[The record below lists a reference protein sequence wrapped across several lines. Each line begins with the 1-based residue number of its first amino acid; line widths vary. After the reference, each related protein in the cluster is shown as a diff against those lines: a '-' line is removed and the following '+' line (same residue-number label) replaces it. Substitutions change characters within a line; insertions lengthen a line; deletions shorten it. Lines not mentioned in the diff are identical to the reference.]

1 MNAFLSAVKRQV
13 NRHGIVAQIV
23 KVAEGV
29 YDPETL
35 TTTNTETTYNVKLFK
50 DHLRATQYNYPNL
63 VGKDA
68 AEFYLSNDD
77 MPIKPEMKD
86 KIVYAGDSFTIDS
99 IKENWA
105 LGVLCLYQIIA
116 VKN

>member
-1 MNAFLSAVKRQV
+1 MNRLLAAVKRQV
-13 NRHGIVAQIV
+13 DRHGAVAQLV

-35 TTTNTETTYNVKLFK
+35 TTTNTETTYKLKLFK
-50 DHLRATQYNYPNL
+50 NHIRATQYNYPSL

-68 AEFYLSNDD
+68 TEFYLSNDD

-86 KIVYAGDSFTIDS
+86 KIVYAGDTFVIDS

-105 LGVLCLYQIIA
+105 FGVLCLYQIIA